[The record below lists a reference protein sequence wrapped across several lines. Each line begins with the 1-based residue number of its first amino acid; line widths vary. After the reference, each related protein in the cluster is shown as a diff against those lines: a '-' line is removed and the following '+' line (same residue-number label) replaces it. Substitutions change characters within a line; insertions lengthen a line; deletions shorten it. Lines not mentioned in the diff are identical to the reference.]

1 MRMISLSDGAVKNLI
16 FNEDLKQQLRYTNLI
31 MVSHIYM
38 KSMFT
43 HDRSAVSTHSL
54 RNCQGKIAVP
64 LPGPHQ
70 ISQLWWWGAV
80 EQLIY
85 HSTQAPTLASFKSA
99 CGGIQINHTAFMESR
114 YFVIV
119 FIFVAIR
126 FS

>member
-1 MRMISLSDGAVKNLI
+1 MISLSDWAVKNLI
-16 FNEDLKQQLRYTNLI
+16 FNEDLKQQLRYTSLI

-54 RNCQGKIAVP
+54 RNCQGKIVHSPAHTKF
-64 LPGPHQ
+64 LRCGGGE
-70 ISQLWWWGAV
+70 LWNS
-80 EQLIY
+80 L
-85 HSTQAPTLASFKSA
+85 STTLRQAPTLASFKSA